1 MLSQTERY
9 VILTTIHQKGLWAE
23 QMVFA
28 HFATQKDI
36 LVFPCLRGVGLCDFM
51 TLNTK
56 TGDVR
61 KYDIKFGGTRWLFNR
76 ANKQGNGGMRL
87 IHRVATAK
95 QKKLGIELIYVMK
108 DGTVRETTKR
118 KNNE

>member
-1 MLSQTERY
+1 M
-9 VILTTIHQKGLWAE
+9 TTIHQKGLWAE

-51 TLNTK
+51 TLNTN
-56 TGDVR
+56 TGDVK

-76 ANKQGNGGMRL
+76 NNKKGNGGMRL
-87 IHRVATAK
+87 IHRVTSNK
-95 QKKLGIELIYVMK
+95 QKKLGIELIYVME
-108 DGTVRETTKR
+108 DGSVRETKKR
-118 KNNE
+118 QKNE